1 MTDGYRNQG
10 FAALLAVMGTVFGLG
25 GIVYVITG
33 RAGWPP
39 MLVVVLLALFTV
51 LRLARAGV
59 FVEED
64 GVKVLNPLN
73 TVRIPWEEIAGFS
86 LKRSGGFAAVGFVD
100 LVDGGRV
107 QAWGIQAR
115 NKHPGAM
122 KAPQAAIAELQARF
136 EAERARRT
144 ATP

>member
-10 FAALLAVMGTVFGLG
+10 FAALLGVMGTVFGLG
-25 GIVYVITG
+25 AIVYVVTG

-39 MLVVVLLALFTV
+39 MLVVVALAVFTV
-51 LRLARAGV
+51 ARLARAGV
-59 FVEED
+59 FVEEG
-64 GVKVLNPLN
+64 GVKVLNPLR
-73 TVRIPWEEIAGFS
+73 TVRVPWEEVAGFS
-86 LKRSGGFAAVGFVD
+86 LKPSGGFAAVGFVD

-122 KAPQAAIAELQARF
+122 QAPEAAIRALQARF

-144 ATP
+144 QEP